1 LEPVTPYKR
10 KGKIIKGC
18 WQLNFY
24 FELPDGT
31 MFRKREKCR
40 LSSKSAANDQWKK
53 REVELY
59 KELTKPKEEQV
70 LIGPKLSEYWP
81 VYVLHCKGERQKPA
95 TLDNKR
101 WYWNRW
107 LKKLGDLH
115 LSEITNAKISELRT
129 AMIERS
135 ASTVNNVVYAL
146 TGCLECALAHKL
158 IATMPFKVER
168 LPRKKKARGFFEPA
182 QLDALLQHATKEERV
197 MILLGSHG
205 GLRAGEM
212 CGLNKA
218 DVNLAEDFLTVRRT
232 VRRKV
237 VGTPKNGNE
246 REVALSE
253 TLKAELTSYMA
264 AHPEGER
271 VLAGTTVA
279 MLGRWLRACCKRAG
293 LPPTSHTHLF
303 RHSFVTN
310 LGAAG
315 GAPRVIMDQAG
326 HQGLDVTL
334 GYMHMHRNAARAT
347 VRLLDGFGSRSAA
360 DATPLVTH

>member
-1 LEPVTPYKR
+1 MSFEPVTPYKR
-10 KGKIIKGC
+10 KGKVIKGC

-59 KELTKPKEEQV
+59 KELTAPKPA

-81 VYVLHCKGERQKPA
+81 MYVLHCKGERQKPA
-95 TLDNKR
+95 TLENKR

-107 LKKLGDLH
+107 LKTLGDLH
-115 LSEITNAKISELRT
+115 LSEITNAEVSKLRT
-129 AMIERS
+129 AMLERS

-146 TGCLECALAHKL
+146 TGCLECAMAHGL
-158 IATMPFKVER
+158 IAAMPFKVER
-168 LPRKKKARGFFEPA
+168 LPRKKKARGFFTPV
-182 QLDALLQHATKEERV
+182 QLEALLNHATKEERV
-197 MILLGSHG
+197 LILLGSHA
-205 GLRAGEM
+205 GLRAGEI

-237 VGTPKNGNE
+237 VGTPKNGHE
-246 REVALSE
+246 REVALSA
-253 TLKAELTSYMA
+253 TLKAELTAYMTE
-264 AHPEGER
+264 HPQGER
-271 VLAGTTVA
+271 VLTDVTVA
-279 MLGRWLRACCKRAG
+279 MLGRWLRACCIRAG
-293 LPPTSHTHLF
+293 LPPTSETHLL

-315 GAPRVIMDQAG
+315 AVPRVIMDQAG
-326 HQGLDVTL
+326 HHGLDVTL
-334 GYMHMHRNAARAT
+334 GYMHMHRNAARET
-347 VRLLDGFGSRSAA
+347 VRLLDGFGSSLAVPEGA
-360 DATPLVTH
+360 SVN